1 VTAVAAQVRSRPQS
15 RTVLS
20 WVLRVALALVFAGA
34 GAGKLAGTPEMVAMF
49 AEIGAGQWLRHL
61 VGALEVAGAVGVLVP
76 RLAGT
81 AALGLAALMVGAT
94 LTNLLVLQAT
104 VGLPLALLLV
114 AVVAVRLSRPSLRP
128 AG

>member
-1 VTAVAAQVRSRPQS
+1 MTAVAAQVRSRPQS